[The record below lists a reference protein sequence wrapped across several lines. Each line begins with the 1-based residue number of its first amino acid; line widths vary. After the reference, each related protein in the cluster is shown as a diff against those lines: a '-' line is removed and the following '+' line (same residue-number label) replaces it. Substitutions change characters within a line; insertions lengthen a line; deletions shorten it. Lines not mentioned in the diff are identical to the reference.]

1 MTAAD
6 ETASVDFTPPPE
18 ITALLSKRAH
28 KLRMLPA
35 IATEALELAKNPDCT
50 ISQFAA
56 VVERD
61 VKLASDMLK
70 IANSALYCP
79 ASPILNLHRAVVRLG
94 FRECQYLIMT
104 ASIASLMNRLPL
116 EQEWIREVHTRHSF
130 NTALLAVH
138 LNRMLQFGF
147 QGEEFTAGLM
157 HDFGRILIA
166 IVAPDRFQEID
177 PMGFEESPETLE
189 RERALIGTDHCR
201 LGAWYAKQQKLPSA
215 LSDVILN
222 HHQPELAEEGKVLAT
237 LIATADH
244 MANHLQ
250 RFEEADGYDPQS
262 NPFWPDLSE
271 HADPRVEKHFFE
283 LAPALME
290 VAQHDAESL
299 LQC

>member
-6 ETASVDFTPPPE
+6 ETARVDLTPPPE

-79 ASPILNLHRAVVRLG
+79 NSPILNLHRAVVRLG

-116 EQEWIREVHTRHSF
+116 EQEWIREVHSRHSF
-130 NTALLAVH
+130 NTALLAIH
-138 LNRMLQFGF
+138 LNRMLHFGF

-166 IVAPDRFQEID
+166 IVAPDKFQEID
-177 PMGFEESPETLE
+177 PMEFDESPEILE
-189 RERALIGTDHCR
+189 RERTLIGTDHCR
-201 LGAWYAKQQKLPSA
+201 LGAWYANQQKLPSA

-262 NPFWPDLSE
+262 NPFWPDLAE
-271 HADPRVEKHFFE
+271 HADPCVEKHFFE

-290 VAQHDAESL
+290 VAQRDAEGL